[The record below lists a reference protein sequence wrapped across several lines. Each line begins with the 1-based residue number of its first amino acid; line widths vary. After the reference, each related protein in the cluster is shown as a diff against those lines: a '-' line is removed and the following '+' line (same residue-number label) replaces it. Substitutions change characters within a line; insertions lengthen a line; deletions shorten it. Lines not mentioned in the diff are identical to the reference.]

1 MKLKKPKFWDL
12 KKPNFFAYLL
22 FPFTLLIQLNNQLLK
37 IAYKK
42 KFKEIKTICIGN
54 IYLGGTGKT
63 PTVLKLYELLK
74 NSNLKIVTAKKFYIN
89 QKDEQ
94 LILEKQTEFI
104 SLKTR
109 QEIIER
115 AIEQKFDLIIF
126 DDGLQEKTVN
136 YDLKFVC
143 FDIQNWI
150 GNGCLIPSGPLR
162 EKVESLKKYDG
173 VFLKSINKD
182 PKSNKISSILKQIN
196 PNIKIFN
203 SIVYIK
209 NFEKFDISKK
219 YLIFSGLGNLNSF
232 KDILIENNFNII
244 EEINFPDHHN
254 YKTNDIQKIL
264 DKAKKIDANI
274 ITTEKDFV
282 KIPDQLKSEI
292 NCIEIDLNILE
303 ADELI
308 KFIKSKIYETN

>member
-22 FPFTLLIQLNNQLLK
+22 FPFTLLIRLNNQLLK

-109 QEIIER
+109 QEIIES

-232 KDILIENNFNII
+232 KDILIKNNFNII

-303 ADELI
+303 VDELI

>member
-22 FPFTLLIQLNNQLLK
+22 FPFTLLIRLNNQLLK

-232 KDILIENNFNII
+232 KDILIKNNFNII

-282 KIPDQLKSEI
+282 KIPDQLKSKI

>member
-109 QEIIER
+109 QEIIES

-254 YKTNDIQKIL
+254 YTSNEIKNIKQIANK
-264 DKAKKIDANI
+264 KSAKI

-282 KIPDQLKSEI
+282 KLSSIDQKKIDYLKVETKFQ
-292 NCIEIDLNILE
+292 NEK
-303 ADELI
+303 
-308 KFIKSKIYETN
+308 KFINYLKLKMYEKY

>member
-22 FPFTLLIQLNNQLLK
+22 FPFTLLIRLNNQLLK

>member
-22 FPFTLLIQLNNQLLK
+22 FPFTLLIRLNNQLLK

-109 QEIIER
+109 QEIIES

-282 KIPDQLKSEI
+282 KIPDQLNSEI